1 MANARA
7 KAETADQAGE
17 RAQQDS
23 DMARLKAKEYAPEFH
38 QPGTDIMRKQLEKN
52 EADYDFSHLQQ
63 GVGNHQPHRSKS
75 LSTHVSDGPDSPA
88 ALAALYGG
96 GGGPGGRMP
105 NDYSM
110 HAQHHPH
117 QQQHHHQLLS
127 TMLPAGP
134 GGGGGINQEQN
145 LNVNQHSR
153 SPSLKVRRYSFL
165 AGSRRGRG
173 FSEIF
178 NSTILND
185 HFDQYT
191 AADSGIG
198 GRDGLGGG
206 FISSSTAA
214 PLTAANYGN
223 GSASN
228 TTPGVHAK
236 INSYGNHTPRLRQPS
251 TNPSPD
257 SGVSDS
263 MVDEDAVQKSRALQ
277 RRRTMP
283 CIVDG
288 GSSNGEGVNSP
299 AHSAQIS
306 AAKQQLAD
314 RETAISSE
322 NLSKQNPE
330 TFIIENGIRK
340 RIHAEVHANP
350 NRERRQ
356 LPKEYVLSGA
366 DPSGVAGSGDKRGSL
381 PDLKTVTDFRPMSRR
396 EAHQLSAARRDEIR
410 RLQDL
415 AERRRQ
421 GDVSVI
427 LGDVRSLSRTPG
439 GFPACL
445 LLPTASG
452 GLNPPGEKFA
462 PLLPLR
468 TSSFCSV
475 QCSPS
480 CFPCRI

>member
-1 MANARA
+1 MLSV
-7 KAETADQAGE
+7 ET
-17 RAQQDS
+17 
-23 DMARLKAKEYAPEFH
+23 P
-38 QPGTDIMRKQLEKN
+38 PGTDIMRKQLEKD
-52 EADYDFSHLQQ
+52 EVDYDFGNLQQ
-63 GVGNHQPHRSKS
+63 NMGNHQPHRSKS
-75 LSTHVSDGPDSPA
+75 LSTYNNDGSDSPVG
-88 ALAALYGG
+88 LAALYGG
-96 GGGPGGRMP
+96 GGGPAGRMP
-105 NDYSM
+105 NDYNM
-110 HAQHHPH
+110 HAQHH
-117 QQQHHHQLLS
+117 QQQHHQLLS
-127 TMLPAGP
+127 AMLPGGP
-134 GGGGGINQEQN
+134 GGAGNQEQN
-145 LNVNQHSR
+145 LSVNQHSR

-206 FISSSTAA
+206 FTSSTAT
-214 PLTAANYGN
+214 PLTAGNHGN
-223 GSASN
+223 GITSN
-228 TTPGVHAK
+228 KAAGV
-236 INSYGNHTPRLRQPS
+236 NSRSNNPHYGNHTPRLRQPS

-263 MVDEDAVQKSRALQ
+263 MVDEDAMQKSRALQ

-288 GSSNGEGVNSP
+288 GSASGDGVDHP
-299 AHSAQIS
+299 ASSAEIA
-306 AAKQQLAD
+306 AAKQQLAV
-314 RETAISSE
+314 RETAQSSE

-340 RIHAEVHANP
+340 RIRAEVHANP

-356 LPKEYVLSGA
+356 LPKEYVLSDA
-366 DPSGVAGSGDKRGSL
+366 NPSGTSGSGDKRGSL
-381 PDLKTVTDFRPMSRR
+381 PDLKTVTTFKPMSRR
-396 EAHQLSAARRDEIR
+396 EAHQLSSARRDEIR

-427 LGDVRSLSRTPG
+427 LGDVRV
-439 GFPACL
+439 CL
-445 LLPTASG
+445 VAIGIVCVVFTEARVCFFSISTIFWSVLNLRSEAS
-452 GLNPPGEKFA
+452 
-462 PLLPLR
+462 
-468 TSSFCSV
+468 
-475 QCSPS
+475 
-480 CFPCRI
+480 

>member
-1 MANARA
+1 
-7 KAETADQAGE
+7 
-17 RAQQDS
+17 
-23 DMARLKAKEYAPEFH
+23 
-38 QPGTDIMRKQLEKN
+38 MRKQLEKN
-52 EADYDFSHLQQ
+52 DADYDFSNVQ
-63 GVGNHQPHRSKS
+63 GMGNHQQHRSKS
-75 LSTHVSDGPDSPA
+75 LSTHNNQMDDGRGGSGYGPDSSVG
-88 ALAALYGG
+88 LAALYGG
-96 GGGPGGRMP
+96 GGGTPGGRMP

-110 HAQHHPH
+110 HAAHH
-117 QQQHHHQLLS
+117 QQQSHHQLLS
-127 TMLPAGP
+127 AMLPGGP
-134 GGGGGINQEQN
+134 GGGGNQEQN
-145 LNVNQHSR
+145 LNMNQHSR

-206 FISSSTAA
+206 FISSSTTTPLAA
-214 PLTAANYGN
+214 SNYGN
-223 GSASN
+223 G
-228 TTPGVHAK
+228 TTSSTAAGVHHARS
-236 INSYGNHTPRLRQPS
+236 NNPHYGNHNPRLRQPS

-263 MVDEDAVQKSRALQ
+263 MMDEDAVQKNRALQ

-283 CIVDG
+283 CIVDPAS
-288 GSSNGEGVNSP
+288 GSGEGVDSP
-299 AHSAQIS
+299 AASSEIA
-306 AAKQQLAD
+306 AAKQQLAE

-340 RIHAEVHANP
+340 RIRAEVHANP

-356 LPKEYVLSGA
+356 LPKEYVLSDA
-366 DPSGVAGSGDKRGSL
+366 DPSGATGGGDKRGSL
-381 PDLKTVTDFRPMSRR
+381 PDLKTVTAFKPMSRR
-396 EAHQLSAARRDEIR
+396 EAYQLSAARRDEIR

-427 LGDVRSLSRTPG
+427 LGDVRVSLV
-439 GFPACL
+439 CL
-445 LLPTASG
+445 TLMLMRVERKFNLCNSG
-452 GLNPPGEKFA
+452 
-462 PLLPLR
+462 
-468 TSSFCSV
+468 
-475 QCSPS
+475 
-480 CFPCRI
+480 I